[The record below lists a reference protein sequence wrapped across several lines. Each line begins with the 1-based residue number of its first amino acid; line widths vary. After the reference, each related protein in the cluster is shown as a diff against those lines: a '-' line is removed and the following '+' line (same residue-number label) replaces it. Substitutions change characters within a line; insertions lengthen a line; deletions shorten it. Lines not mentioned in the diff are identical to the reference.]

1 MYTTVDEFALGWD
14 HASGTTS
21 SSFEYETNNSSE
33 ISTAGLT
40 PDMFNI
46 VVSTI
51 TAELEKFTTD
61 PLSSQG
67 MDKDETQTKR
77 PCLRYCDMSFKR
89 AKFIM
94 WVFSVIVI
102 PSVVI
107 LGEHL
112 HSPKGM

>member
-14 HASGTTS
+14 HARGTTS
-21 SSFEYETNNSSE
+21 STFEYETNNSSE

-51 TAELEKFTTD
+51 TAELEKITTD
-61 PLSSQG
+61 PLSSQEV
-67 MDKDETQTKR
+67 DNDETQTKR
-77 PCLRYCDMSFKR
+77 FCDMSFER

-94 WVFSVIVI
+94 WVFSEIVI

-107 LGEHL
+107 LGEHFD
-112 HSPKGM
+112 SPKGM